1 MRQLLVGN
9 TNAAASYTNGV
20 LASGTVDVQKQDPA
34 GNAISL
40 APTDTYA
47 GVKKIRF
54 VQGTPEGKNIF
65 SPWIDG
71 KNISVWKGQSY
82 SAQVPAAVTH
92 TVTTPPT
99 AAGEVTVKLI
109 ERNPGQ
115 AQFKRKSVTIQ
126 VAASETVNSIALK
139 IVSALTGYTTA
150 QITSFGNAFDM
161 AIVGYPTV
169 KVQMV
174 TVAGAAIKFTGT
186 TFSLSLDTE
195 LSNFEV
201 ASEGMDGSNS
211 TTFPATSPANPSLG
225 YGSAEVLSQYE
236 KSLQGDRS
244 FYNRIMQPNTPPSYI
259 DTATP
264 LNYVLYSIVA
274 ENGSVNQIKGVDN
287 VRNITIAV
295 NTAASTLKTDFQNKL
310 NLWMGSVP
318 GSFANVTL

>member
-9 TNAAASYTNGV
+9 TNAVASYTNGV

-40 APTDTYA
+40 AAIDTYA
-47 GVKKIRF
+47 NVKKIRF

-71 KNISVWKGQSY
+71 KNISVWKGESY
-82 SAQVPAAVTH
+82 SAQSPQIVTL
-92 TVTTPPT
+92 TFSGGNFT
-99 AAGEVTVKLI
+99 AAGEATVKLI
-109 ERNPGQ
+109 GLNQGQ
-115 AQFKRKSVTIQ
+115 AQFERKSYTFQVGPGTVITSDSLFAAALEAAIQ
-126 VAASETVNSIALK
+126 ADRPSFIANETVVGA
-139 IVSALTGYTTA
+139 VVTLTG
-150 QITSFGNAFDM
+150 
-161 AIVGYPTV
+161 TV
-169 KVQMV
+169 
-174 TVAGAAIKFTGT
+174 
-186 TFSLSLDTE
+186 FSLTLDTE
-195 LSNFEV
+195 LGNFRV
-201 ASEGMDGSNS
+201 ADEGFSGNGVAVAVA
-211 TTFPATSPANPSLG
+211 TTQSPSLN

-264 LNYVLYSIVA
+264 LNYDLYSIVA

-295 NTAASTLKTDFQNKL
+295 STAASTLQTDFEGRL
-310 NLWMGSVP
+310 NPWLGSVP
-318 GSFANVTL
+318 GSFAAVTL